1 VRSGSD
7 GGYSVFGL
15 SPCLAKGVLC
25 FENSI
30 PTRIER
36 SRCWNLAAVTEIDC
50 SIERDSKIVG
60 FLSVAFVENQNA
72 KRHKFTDESILE
84 HSTFPFLA
92 RLFRPKYPPRTEIGQ
107 AGPLSNSKKML

>member
-50 SIERDSKIVG
+50 SIEIDSKIVSSY
-60 FLSVAFVENQNA
+60 LLLLW
-72 KRHKFTDESILE
+72 KT
-84 HSTFPFLA
+84 
-92 RLFRPKYPPRTEIGQ
+92 
-107 AGPLSNSKKML
+107 KMRKDTNLQTKVY